1 MISSFSAGMVLS
13 VRKSN
18 KILFMFSINGTKVH
32 FKNLL
37 LPFCE
42 VLLISHQIL
51 RYMTSLSTSGLDD
64 TSKNYSLKIFKVNT
78 PYSLCYYTSIAFV
91 IISV

>member
-1 MISSFSAGMVLS
+1 MIDPAASSFANILVDLGLLFIFVVIVDINKFVIIIMISSFSAGMVLS

-51 RYMTSLSTSGLDD
+51 R
-64 TSKNYSLKIFKVNT
+64 
-78 PYSLCYYTSIAFV
+78 
-91 IISV
+91 